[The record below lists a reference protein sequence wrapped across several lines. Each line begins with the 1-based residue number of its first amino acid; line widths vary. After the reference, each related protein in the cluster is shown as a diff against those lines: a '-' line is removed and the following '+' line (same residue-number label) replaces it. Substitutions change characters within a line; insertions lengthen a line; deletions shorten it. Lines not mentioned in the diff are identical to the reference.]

1 MRPCG
6 TYFDQKNISNKH
18 QLLFSL
24 GLKFLKLSVKDI
36 LATGLLYIYKIFV
49 QVYFVGYVNSA
60 HFFFHNAECKDSKP
74 SIEIVKTDLTYL
86 LIIWN
91 VWGRSFWSLILVLVS
106 TEWDT

>member
-18 QLLFSL
+18 RLLFSL

-49 QVYFVGYVNSA
+49 QVYFVGYVNWA
-60 HFFFHNAECKDSKP
+60 HFFFIMQNARIQNQVLKLSR
-74 SIEIVKTDLTYL
+74 LTL
-86 LIIWN
+86 LIC
-91 VWGRSFWSLILVLVS
+91 
-106 TEWDT
+106 